1 LIPLVIFLVLYAIAA
16 SLTGAV
22 NAASSNFTI
31 FPTNSTLNGVPYKEL
46 IAKWWMWDDSIP
58 NDIHP
63 LKKYPDAER
72 CSAMQNGEVWFLPNV
87 LPGTG
92 KVNYQC
98 NIPFGKVIMVPLSVT
113 DCESGATEEKMTDE
127 ELKDCAFNIIT
138 PLSQIEVSI
147 DGEKIDTS
155 KLGVPIKTDFF
166 NVTYPSNPIDVFGA
180 VKPGTYRTIAEGYV
194 LFFHDLPLG
203 KHIIHTKVVD
213 VLKGKEYTKGL
224 GEPATEAT
232 YDISIQ

>member
-1 LIPLVIFLVLYAIAA
+1 VIAA

-46 IAKWWMWDDSIP
+46 IAKWWKWDDSIP
-58 NDIHP
+58 NDMHP

-72 CSAMQNGEVWFLPNV
+72 CSAMQNGQVWFLPNV

-98 NIPFGKVIMVPLSVT
+98 NVPFGKVIMVPLSVT
-113 DCESGATEEKMTDE
+113 DCESGATEEIMNDE
-127 ELKDCAFNIIT
+127 GLKDCTDNINT
-138 PLSQIEVSI
+138 PVNQIEVSI
-147 DGEKIDTS
+147 DGEKINTS
-155 KLGVPIKTDFF
+155 KLGAPITTDFF
-166 NVTYPSNPIDVFGA
+166 NVTYPSNPIDVFGSDL
-180 VKPGTYRTIAEGYV
+180 KPGTYRAIAQGYV

-213 VLKGKEYTKGL
+213 VLKGKEYLKAI
-224 GEPATEAT
+224 GEPPVEAF
-232 YDISIQ
+232 YEISVQ